1 MSNEKNFTKEETSQ
15 HNGKVT
21 ENITDLIGDTPH
33 YKTEKFGQEFG
44 SEIYI
49 KLEMFNPGKSVKDRI
64 AWNMIRRAE
73 ESGEL
78 PPDGVIVEPTSG
90 NTGIGLAMIGAAQ
103 GYQVILTMPDS
114 MSIERRKLLK
124 AYGAELI
131 LTPGDNGMNGA
142 IDTAKDLVHGNQ
154 GYFMPDQFTNPANPE
169 AHRLTTAREILA
181 DFGQSLDYIVL
192 GVGTGGTL
200 TGIGQV
206 LKEEAPG
213 TKIIAV
219 EPEGSPVLSGG
230 EAGSHKIQGIGAG
243 FIPEIMETD
252 LIDQIIKVSND
263 EAYNTARELT
273 SKEGLLVGISS
284 GAAAA
289 ATRKLAETLE
299 NRPPSEKNGQPKILT
314 LAPDSGERYL
324 STELFK
330 FDN

>member
-1 MSNEKNFTKEETSQ
+1 MNAEKNFDHRSKIA
-15 HNGKVT
+15 
-21 ENITDLIGDTPH
+21 ENIIDLIGNTPH

-44 SEIYI
+44 SDIYI

-78 PPDGVIVEPTSG
+78 SPGGVIVEPTSG
-90 NTGIGLAMIGAAQ
+90 NTGIGLAMIGAAR
-103 GYQVILTMPDS
+103 GYRVILTMPDT
-114 MSIERRKLLK
+114 MSVERRKLLK

-131 LTPGDNGMNGA
+131 LTPGDSGMNGA
-142 IDTAKDLVHGNQ
+142 IETARKLVHGNE

-169 AHRLTTAREILA
+169 AHRLTTAREILN
-181 DFGQSLDYIVL
+181 DFSQTLDYIVL

-200 TGIGQV
+200 TGVGQV
-206 LKEEAPG
+206 MQEESPD

-243 FIPEIMETD
+243 FIPEIMETE

-263 EAYNTARELT
+263 EAYNTARELA

-330 FDN
+330 N

>member
-1 MSNEKNFTKEETSQ
+1 MNKNNKFEDKNKIAED
-15 HNGKVT
+15 
-21 ENITDLIGDTPH
+21 ITGLIGDTPH
-33 YKTEKFGQEFG
+33 YKVEKFGQKLS

-78 PPDGVIVEPTSG
+78 SPGGVIVEPTSG
-90 NTGIGLAMIGAAQ
+90 NTGIGLALIGAAR
-103 GYQVILTMPDS
+103 GYRVILTMPDT

-131 LTPGDNGMNGA
+131 LTPGDSGMNGA
-142 IDTAKDLVHGNQ
+142 METAKELAHGNE
-154 GYFMPDQFTNPANPE
+154 GYYLPDQFTNPANPE
-169 AHRLTTAREILA
+169 AHRLTTAREILD

-200 TGIGQV
+200 TGVGQV
-206 LKEEAPG
+206 MKEESPD

-230 EAGSHKIQGIGAG
+230 EAGPHKIQGIGAG

-252 LIDQIIKVSND
+252 LIDQIIKVSNA
-263 EAYNTARELT
+263 EAYNTARELA
-273 SKEGLLVGISS
+273 SREGLLVGISA
-284 GAAAA
+284 GAAVA

-299 NRPPSEKNGQPKILT
+299 SKPPSEKNDKPKILT

-324 STELFK
+324 STELFE
-330 FDN
+330 FDKE

>member
-1 MSNEKNFTKEETSQ
+1 MSHAKNFEHKSKIT
-15 HNGKVT
+15 N
-21 ENITDLIGDTPH
+21 NITDLIGNTPH

-44 SEIYI
+44 SNIYI

-78 PPDGVIVEPTSG
+78 PPGGVIVEPTSG
-90 NTGIGLAMIGAAQ
+90 NTGIGLAMIGAAR
-103 GYQVILTMPDS
+103 GYRVILTMPDT

-124 AYGAELI
+124 AYGAELV
-131 LTPGDNGMNGA
+131 LTPGDGGMNGA
-142 IDTAKDLVHGNQ
+142 IETAKELVHGNQ

-181 DFGQSLDYIVL
+181 DFDQSLNYIVL

-200 TGIGQV
+200 TGVGQV
-206 LKEEAPG
+206 MKEESPN

-243 FIPEIMETD
+243 FIPEVMETD
-252 LIDQIIKVSND
+252 LIDQIIKVNND
-263 EAYNTARELT
+263 EAYNTARELA

-299 NRPPSEKNGQPKILT
+299 NRPPSEKNNPPKILT

-330 FDN
+330 N

>member
-1 MSNEKNFTKEETSQ
+1 MMSEKNKQ
-15 HNGKVT
+15 YRGKIAGD
-21 ENITDLIGDTPH
+21 ITDLIGDTPH
-33 YKTEKFGQEFG
+33 YKTSKFGQEFG

-78 PPDGVIVEPTSG
+78 PPGGVIVEPTSG
-90 NTGIGLAMIGAAQ
+90 NTGIGLAMIGAAR
-103 GYQVILTMPDS
+103 GYRVILTMPDT

-131 LTPGDNGMNGA
+131 LTPGDSGMNGA
-142 IDTAKDLVHGNQ
+142 IETARDLAHGNQ
-154 GYFMPDQFTNPANPE
+154 GYFLPDQFSNPANPE
-169 AHRLTTAREILA
+169 IHRLTTARELLN

-200 TGIGQV
+200 TGVGQV
-206 LKEEAPG
+206 MREEAPG

-230 EAGSHKIQGIGAG
+230 EAGSHNIQGIGAG

-263 EAYNTARELT
+263 EAYNTARELAA
-273 SKEGLLVGISS
+273 KEGLLVGISS

-289 ATRKLAETLE
+289 ATSKLAKALD
-299 NRPPSEKNGQPKILT
+299 NRPPSKKNGKTKILT

-324 STELFK
+324 STELFE
-330 FDN
+330 FENE

>member
-1 MSNEKNFTKEETSQ
+1 MMSEKNKQ
-15 HNGKVT
+15 YRGKIAGD
-21 ENITDLIGDTPH
+21 ITDLIGDTPH
-33 YKTEKFGQEFG
+33 YKTSKFGQELG

-73 ESGEL
+73 ESGDL
-78 PPDGVIVEPTSG
+78 PPGGVIVEPTSG
-90 NTGIGLAMIGAAQ
+90 NTGIGLAMIGAAR
-103 GYQVILTMPDS
+103 GYRVILTMPDT

-131 LTPGDNGMNGA
+131 LTPGDSGMNGA
-142 IDTAKDLVHGNQ
+142 IKTAKELVHGNK
-154 GYFMPDQFTNPANPE
+154 GYFLPDQFSNPANPE
-169 AHRLTTAREILA
+169 IHRLTTAREILK

-200 TGIGQV
+200 TGVGQV
-206 LKEEAPG
+206 IKEEAPG

-243 FIPEIMETD
+243 FIPEIMDTA

-263 EAYNTARELT
+263 EAYNTARELA

-289 ATRKLAETLE
+289 ATRKLAKTLD
-299 NRPPSEKNGQPKILT
+299 NRPTSEKNGQPKILT

-330 FDN
+330 FENE

>member
-1 MSNEKNFTKEETSQ
+1 MTKEEKIKHKSRIA
-15 HNGKVT
+15 
-21 ENITDLIGDTPH
+21 EDITDLIGDTPH
-33 YKTEKFGQEFG
+33 YKTEKFGQEFS

-78 PPDGVIVEPTSG
+78 PPGGVIVEPTSG
-90 NTGIGLAMIGAAQ
+90 NTGIGLAMIGAAR
-103 GYQVILTMPDS
+103 GYRVILTMPDT

-131 LTPGDNGMNGA
+131 LTPGSDGMNGA
-142 IDTAKDLVHGNQ
+142 IETAKELVHDNE
-154 GYFMPDQFTNPANPE
+154 GYYLPDQFSNPANPE
-169 AHRLTTAREILA
+169 IHRLTTAREILN

-200 TGIGQV
+200 TGVGKIM
-206 LKEEAPG
+206 KEESPD

-219 EPEGSPVLSGG
+219 EPEDSPVLSGG
-230 EAGSHKIQGIGAG
+230 KAGSHKIQGIGAG

-263 EAYNTARELT
+263 EAYNTARELA
-273 SKEGLLVGISS
+273 SKEGLLLGISS
-284 GAAAA
+284 GAAVA

-299 NRPPSEKNGQPKILT
+299 SKLSGDQSSEKSGQPKILT

-330 FDN
+330 IDQE